1 MQRKLLKTSLF
12 GFSKTEVCDYI
23 ARVNDEFNG
32 KIDLLTA
39 EHTKEKNELMAQ
51 ITALN
56 EELDKYKQANADIAQ
71 ALFDAQQYAAE
82 LKAKADG
89 EYKEAQDELLAIKET
104 ETDKLNT
111 YREKIE
117 KVRKDIVALLS
128 DIDDKLTSQTAETE
142 DLIAEYNSEEGI
154 AV

>member
-1 MQRKLLKTSLF
+1 MQKKLLRTSLF

-23 ARVNDEFNG
+23 ARVNDEFNS
-32 KIDLLTA
+32 KIDLITA
-39 EHTKEKNELMAQ
+39 EHTKERNELTAQ
-51 ITALN
+51 IAALN
-56 EELDKYKQANADIAQ
+56 EEINKYKQANADIAQ
-71 ALFDAQQYAAE
+71 ALFDAQQYATE

-89 EYKEAQDELLAIKET
+89 EYKEAQDELLALKEA

-117 KVRKDIVALLS
+117 NVRKEIVSVLS
-128 DIDDKLTSQTAETE
+128 DIDDKLTVETGKTE
-142 DLIAEYNSEEGI
+142 DLISEYNSQEGI

>member
-1 MQRKLLKTSLF
+1 MQKKLLRTSLF

-32 KIDLLTA
+32 KIDLITA
-39 EHTKEKNELMAQ
+39 EHTKERNELTAQ
-51 ITALN
+51 IAALN
-56 EELDKYKQANADIAQ
+56 EEINKYKQVNADIAQ
-71 ALFDAQQYAAE
+71 ALFDAQQYATE

-89 EYKEAQDELLAIKET
+89 EYKEAQDELLALKEA

-117 KVRKDIVALLS
+117 NVRKEIVSVLS
-128 DIDDKLTSQTAETE
+128 DIDDKLAAETVKTE

>member
-1 MQRKLLKTSLF
+1 MQKKLLRTSLF

-23 ARVNDEFNG
+23 ARVNYEFNG
-32 KIDLLTA
+32 KIDLITA
-39 EHTKEKNELMAQ
+39 EHTKERNELTAQ
-51 ITALN
+51 IAALN
-56 EELDKYKQANADIAQ
+56 EEINKYKQANADIAQ
-71 ALFDAQQYAAE
+71 ALFDAQQYATE

-89 EYKEAQDELLAIKET
+89 EYKEAQDELLALKEA

-117 KVRKDIVALLS
+117 NVRKEIVSVLS
-128 DIDDKLTSQTAETE
+128 DIDDKLAAETVKTE
-142 DLIAEYNSEEGI
+142 DLIEEYNSEKGI

>member
-1 MQRKLLKTSLF
+1 MQKKLLRTSLF

-23 ARVNDEFNG
+23 VRVNDEFNG
-32 KIDLLTA
+32 KIDLITA
-39 EHTKEKNELMAQ
+39 EHTKERNELTAQ
-51 ITALN
+51 IAALN
-56 EELDKYKQANADIAQ
+56 EEINKYKQANADIAQ
-71 ALFDAQQYAAE
+71 ALFDAQQYATE

-89 EYKEAQDELLAIKET
+89 EYKEAQDELLALKEA

-117 KVRKDIVALLS
+117 NVRKEIVSVLS
-128 DIDDKLTSQTAETE
+128 DIDDKLAAETVKTE

>member
-1 MQRKLLKTSLF
+1 MQKKLLRTSLF

-32 KIDLLTA
+32 KIDLITA
-39 EHTKEKNELMAQ
+39 EHTKERNELTAQ
-51 ITALN
+51 IAALN
-56 EELDKYKQANADIAQ
+56 EEINKYKQANADIAQ
-71 ALFDAQQYAAE
+71 ALFDAQQYATE

-89 EYKEAQDELLAIKET
+89 EYKEAQDELLALKEA

-117 KVRKDIVALLS
+117 NVRKEIVSVLS
-128 DIDDKLTSQTAETE
+128 DIDDRLDAETVKTE
-142 DLIAEYNSEEGI
+142 DLIAEYNSEEVI

>member
-1 MQRKLLKTSLF
+1 MQNRLLKTSLF

-23 ARVNDEFNG
+23 ARVNDEFNS
-32 KIDLLTA
+32 KIDMLNA
-39 EHTKEKNELMAQ
+39 EHTKEKNELTAQ
-51 ITALN
+51 IAALN
-56 EELDKYKQANADIAQ
+56 EEIGKYKQANADIAQ
-71 ALFDAQQYAAE
+71 ALFDAQQYATE

-89 EYKEAQDELLAIKET
+89 EYKGAQDELLAFKQT
-104 ETDKLNT
+104 ETDKLNA

-117 KVRKDIVALLS
+117 NIRKEIASALYA
-128 DIDDKLTSQTAETE
+128 IDYKLTVETAKTE

>member
-1 MQRKLLKTSLF
+1 MQKKLLRTSLF

-32 KIDLLTA
+32 KIDLITA
-39 EHTKEKNELMAQ
+39 EHTKERNELTAQ
-51 ITALN
+51 IAALN
-56 EELDKYKQANADIAQ
+56 EEINKYKQANADIAQ
-71 ALFDAQQYAAE
+71 ALFDAQQYATE

-89 EYKEAQDELLAIKET
+89 EYKEAQDELLALKEAET
-104 ETDKLNT
+104 EKLNT

-117 KVRKDIVALLS
+117 SVRKEIVSVLS
-128 DIDDKLTSQTAETE
+128 NIDDKLAAETVKTE
-142 DLIAEYNSEEGI
+142 DLIAEYHSEEGI

>member
-1 MQRKLLKTSLF
+1 MQKKLLRTSLF

-32 KIDLLTA
+32 KIDLIIA
-39 EHTKEKNELMAQ
+39 EHTKERNELTAQ
-51 ITALN
+51 IAALN
-56 EELDKYKQANADIAQ
+56 EEINKYKQANADIAQ
-71 ALFDAQQYAAE
+71 ALFDAQQYATE

-89 EYKEAQDELLAIKET
+89 EYKEAQDELLALKEA

-117 KVRKDIVALLS
+117 NVRKEIVSVLS
-128 DIDDKLTSQTAETE
+128 DIDDKLAAETVKTE

>member
-1 MQRKLLKTSLF
+1 MQKKLLRTSLF

-32 KIDLLTA
+32 KIDLITA
-39 EHTKEKNELMAQ
+39 EHTKERNELTAQ
-51 ITALN
+51 IAALN
-56 EELDKYKQANADIAQ
+56 EEINKYKQANADIAQ
-71 ALFDAQQYAAE
+71 ALFDAQQYATA

-89 EYKEAQDELLAIKET
+89 EYKEAQDELLALKEA

-117 KVRKDIVALLS
+117 NVRKEIVSVLS
-128 DIDDKLTSQTAETE
+128 DIDDKLAAETVKTE

>member
-1 MQRKLLKTSLF
+1 MQKKLLRTSLF

-32 KIDLLTA
+32 KIDLITA
-39 EHTKEKNELMAQ
+39 EHTKERNELTAQ
-51 ITALN
+51 IAALN
-56 EELDKYKQANADIAQ
+56 EEINKYKQANADIAQ
-71 ALFDAQQYAAE
+71 ALFDAQQYATE

-89 EYKEAQDELLAIKET
+89 EYKEAQDELLALKEAET
-104 ETDKLNT
+104 EKLNT

-117 KVRKDIVALLS
+117 NVRKEIVSVLS
-128 DIDDKLTSQTAETE
+128 DIDDKLAAETVKTE
-142 DLIAEYNSEEGI
+142 DLIAEYHSEEGI

>member
-1 MQRKLLKTSLF
+1 MQKKLLRTSLF

-39 EHTKEKNELMAQ
+39 EHTKERNELTAQ
-51 ITALN
+51 IAALN
-56 EELDKYKQANADIAQ
+56 EEINKYKQANADIAQ

-89 EYKEAQDELLAIKET
+89 EYKEAQDELLALKEA

-117 KVRKDIVALLS
+117 NVRKEIVSVLS
-128 DIDDKLTSQTAETE
+128 DIDDKLAAETVKTE

>member
-1 MQRKLLKTSLF
+1 MQKKLLRTSLF

-39 EHTKEKNELMAQ
+39 EHTKERNELTAQ
-51 ITALN
+51 IAALN
-56 EELDKYKQANADIAQ
+56 EEINKYKQANADIAQ
-71 ALFDAQQYAAE
+71 ALFDAQQYATE
-82 LKAKADG
+82 LKGKADG
-89 EYKEAQDELLAIKET
+89 EYKEAQDELLALKEA

-117 KVRKDIVALLS
+117 NVRKEIVSVLS
-128 DIDDKLTSQTAETE
+128 DIDDKLAAETVKTE

>member
-1 MQRKLLKTSLF
+1 MQKKLLRTSLF

-39 EHTKEKNELMAQ
+39 EHTKEKNELTAQ
-51 ITALN
+51 IAALN
-56 EELDKYKQANADIAQ
+56 EEINKYKQANADIAQ
-71 ALFDAQQYAAE
+71 ALFDAQQYATE
-82 LKAKADG
+82 LKVKADG
-89 EYKEAQDELLAIKET
+89 EYKEAQDELLALKEA

-117 KVRKDIVALLS
+117 NVRKEIVSVLS
-128 DIDDKLTSQTAETE
+128 DIDDKLAAETVKTE

>member
-1 MQRKLLKTSLF
+1 MQKKLLRTSLF

-23 ARVNDEFNG
+23 ARVNDEFNS
-32 KIDLLTA
+32 KIDLITA
-39 EHTKEKNELMAQ
+39 EHTKERNELTAQ
-51 ITALN
+51 IAALN
-56 EELDKYKQANADIAQ
+56 EEINKYKQANADIAQ
-71 ALFDAQQYAAE
+71 ALFDAQQYATE
-82 LKAKADG
+82 LKSKADG
-89 EYKEAQDELLAIKET
+89 EYKEAQGELLALKEA

-117 KVRKDIVALLS
+117 NVRKEIVSVLS
-128 DIDDKLTSQTAETE
+128 DIDDKLAAETVKTE

>member
-1 MQRKLLKTSLF
+1 MQKKLLRTSLF

-23 ARVNDEFNG
+23 ARVNDEFNS
-32 KIDLLTA
+32 KIDLITA
-39 EHTKEKNELMAQ
+39 EHTKERNELTAQ
-51 ITALN
+51 IAALN
-56 EELDKYKQANADIAQ
+56 EEINKYKQANADIAQ
-71 ALFDAQQYAAE
+71 ALFDAQQYATK

-89 EYKEAQDELLAIKET
+89 EYKEAQDELLAFKEA

-117 KVRKDIVALLS
+117 SVRKEIVSVLS
-128 DIDDKLTSQTAETE
+128 DIDDKLAAETVKTE
-142 DLIAEYNSEEGI
+142 DLIAEYHSEEGI

>member
-1 MQRKLLKTSLF
+1 MQKKLLRTSLF

-23 ARVNDEFNG
+23 ARVNDEFNS
-32 KIDLLTA
+32 KIDLITA
-39 EHTKEKNELMAQ
+39 EHTKERNELTAQ
-51 ITALN
+51 IAALN
-56 EELDKYKQANADIAQ
+56 EEINKYKQANADIAQ
-71 ALFDAQQYAAE
+71 ALFDAQQYATE

-89 EYKEAQDELLAIKET
+89 EYKEAQDELLALKEA

-117 KVRKDIVALLS
+117 NVRKEIVSVLS
-128 DIDDKLTSQTAETE
+128 GIDDKLAAETVKTE

>member
-1 MQRKLLKTSLF
+1 MQKKLLRTSLF

-32 KIDLLTA
+32 KIDLITA
-39 EHTKEKNELMAQ
+39 EHTKERNELTAQ
-51 ITALN
+51 IAALN
-56 EELDKYKQANADIAQ
+56 EEINKYKQANADIAQ
-71 ALFDAQQYAAE
+71 ALFDAQQYATE

-89 EYKEAQDELLAIKET
+89 EYKEAQDELLAFKEA

-117 KVRKDIVALLS
+117 SVRKEIVSVLS
-128 DIDDKLTSQTAETE
+128 DIDDKLAAETVKTE
-142 DLIAEYNSEEGI
+142 DLIAEYHSEEGN

>member
-1 MQRKLLKTSLF
+1 MQKKLLRTSLF

-32 KIDLLTA
+32 KIDLITA
-39 EHTKEKNELMAQ
+39 EHTKERNELTAQ
-51 ITALN
+51 IAALN
-56 EELDKYKQANADIAQ
+56 EEINKYKQANADIAQ
-71 ALFDAQQYAAE
+71 ALFDAQQYATE

-89 EYKEAQDELLAIKET
+89 EYKEARDELLALKEA

-117 KVRKDIVALLS
+117 KVRKEIVSVLS
-128 DIDDKLTSQTAETE
+128 DIDDQLTVETGKTE
-142 DLIAEYNSEEGI
+142 DLMAEYNSEEGI

>member
-1 MQRKLLKTSLF
+1 MQKKLLRTSLF

-32 KIDLLTA
+32 KIDLITA
-39 EHTKEKNELMAQ
+39 EHTKERNELTAQ
-51 ITALN
+51 IAALN
-56 EELDKYKQANADIAQ
+56 EEINKYKQANADIAQ
-71 ALFDAQQYAAE
+71 ALFDAQQYATE

-89 EYKEAQDELLAIKET
+89 EYKEAQDELLALKEA

-117 KVRKDIVALLS
+117 SVRKEIVSVLS
-128 DIDDKLTSQTAETE
+128 DIDDKLAAETVKTE

>member
-1 MQRKLLKTSLF
+1 MQKKLLRTSLF

-32 KIDLLTA
+32 KIDLITA
-39 EHTKEKNELMAQ
+39 EHTKERNELTAQ
-51 ITALN
+51 IAALN
-56 EELDKYKQANADIAQ
+56 EEINKYKQANADIAQ
-71 ALFDAQQYAAE
+71 ALFDAQQYATE

-89 EYKEAQDELLAIKET
+89 EYKEAQDELLALKET

-117 KVRKDIVALLS
+117 KVRKDIVTLLS
-128 DIDDKLTSQTAETE
+128 EIDDKLTCQTTETE

>member
-1 MQRKLLKTSLF
+1 MQKKLLRTSLF

-39 EHTKEKNELMAQ
+39 EHTKERNELTAQ
-51 ITALN
+51 IAALN
-56 EELDKYKQANADIAQ
+56 EEINKYKQANADIAQ
-71 ALFDAQQYAAE
+71 ALFDAQQYATE

-89 EYKEAQDELLAIKET
+89 EYKEAQDELLALKET

-117 KVRKDIVALLS
+117 NVRKEIVSVLS
-128 DIDDKLTSQTAETE
+128 DIDDKLAAETVKTE

>member
-1 MQRKLLKTSLF
+1 MQKKLLRTSLF

-32 KIDLLTA
+32 KIDLITA
-39 EHTKEKNELMAQ
+39 EHTKERNELTAQ
-51 ITALN
+51 IAALN
-56 EELDKYKQANADIAQ
+56 EEINKYKQANADIAQ
-71 ALFDAQQYAAE
+71 ALFDAQQYATE

-89 EYKEAQDELLAIKET
+89 EYKGAQDELLALKEA

-111 YREKIE
+111 YRKQIE
-117 KVRKDIVALLS
+117 NIRKEIVSVLS
-128 DIDDKLTSQTAETE
+128 DIDDKLAAETVKTE

>member
-1 MQRKLLKTSLF
+1 MQKKLLRTSLF

-23 ARVNDEFNG
+23 ARVNDEFNS
-32 KIDLLTA
+32 KIDLITA
-39 EHTKEKNELMAQ
+39 EHTKERNELTAQ
-51 ITALN
+51 IAALN
-56 EELDKYKQANADIAQ
+56 EEINKYKQANADIAQ
-71 ALFDAQQYAAE
+71 ALFDAQQYATE

-89 EYKEAQDELLAIKET
+89 EYKEAQDELLALKEV

-117 KVRKDIVALLS
+117 NVRKEIVSVLS
-128 DIDDKLTSQTAETE
+128 DIDDKLAAQTGKTE
-142 DLIAEYNSEEGI
+142 DLISEYNSEEGI

>member
-1 MQRKLLKTSLF
+1 MQKKLLRTSLF

-39 EHTKEKNELMAQ
+39 EHTKERNELTAQ
-51 ITALN
+51 IAALN
-56 EELDKYKQANADIAQ
+56 EEINKYKQANADIAQ
-71 ALFDAQQYAAE
+71 ALFDAQQYATE

-89 EYKEAQDELLAIKET
+89 EYKEAQDELLALKEA

-117 KVRKDIVALLS
+117 SVRKEIVSVLS
-128 DIDDKLTSQTAETE
+128 DIDDKLAAETVKTE

-154 AV
+154 TV

>member
-1 MQRKLLKTSLF
+1 MQKKLLRTSLF

-23 ARVNDEFNG
+23 ARVNDEFNS

-39 EHTKEKNELMAQ
+39 EHTKERNELTAQ
-51 ITALN
+51 IAALN
-56 EELDKYKQANADIAQ
+56 EEINKYKQANADIAQ
-71 ALFDAQQYAAE
+71 ALFDAQQYATE

-89 EYKEAQDELLAIKET
+89 EYKEAQDELLALKEA

-117 KVRKDIVALLS
+117 NVRKEIVSVLS
-128 DIDDKLTSQTAETE
+128 DIDDKLAAETVKTE

>member
-1 MQRKLLKTSLF
+1 MQKKLLRTSLF

-32 KIDLLTA
+32 KIDLITA
-39 EHTKEKNELMAQ
+39 EHTKERNELTAQ
-51 ITALN
+51 IAALN
-56 EELDKYKQANADIAQ
+56 EEINKYKKANADIAQ
-71 ALFDAQQYAAE
+71 ALFDAQQYATE

-89 EYKEAQDELLAIKET
+89 EYKEAQDELLALKEAET
-104 ETDKLNT
+104 EKLNT

-117 KVRKDIVALLS
+117 SVRKEIVSVLS
-128 DIDDKLTSQTAETE
+128 DIDDKLAAETVKTE
-142 DLIAEYNSEEGI
+142 DLIAEYHSEEGI

>member
-1 MQRKLLKTSLF
+1 MQKKLLRTSLF

-32 KIDLLTA
+32 KIDLITA
-39 EHTKEKNELMAQ
+39 EHTKERNELTAQ
-51 ITALN
+51 IAALN
-56 EELDKYKQANADIAQ
+56 EEINKYKQANADIAQ
-71 ALFDAQQYAAE
+71 ALFDAQQYATE

-89 EYKEAQDELLAIKET
+89 EYKEAQDELLALKEA

-117 KVRKDIVALLS
+117 NVRKEIVSVLS
-128 DIDDKLTSQTAETE
+128 DIDDKLAAETGKTE

>member
-1 MQRKLLKTSLF
+1 MQKKLLRTSLF

-23 ARVNDEFNG
+23 ARVNDEFNS
-32 KIDLLTA
+32 KIELITA
-39 EHTKEKNELMAQ
+39 EHTKERNELTAQ
-51 ITALN
+51 IAALN
-56 EELDKYKQANADIAQ
+56 EEINKYKQANADIAQ
-71 ALFDAQQYAAE
+71 ALFDAQQYATE

-89 EYKEAQDELLAIKET
+89 EYKEAQDELLTLKEA
-104 ETDKLNT
+104 ETAKLNT

-117 KVRKDIVALLS
+117 NVRKEIVSVLS
-128 DIDDKLTSQTAETE
+128 DIDDKLAAETVKTE

>member
-1 MQRKLLKTSLF
+1 MQKKLLRTSLF

-39 EHTKEKNELMAQ
+39 DHTKEKNELTAQ
-51 ITALN
+51 IAALN
-56 EELDKYKQANADIAQ
+56 EEINKYKQANADIAQ
-71 ALFDAQQYAAE
+71 ALFDAQQYATE

-89 EYKEAQDELLAIKET
+89 EYKEARDELLALKGA

-117 KVRKDIVALLS
+117 NVRKEIVSVLS
-128 DIDDKLTSQTAETE
+128 DIDDKLAAETVKTE

>member
-1 MQRKLLKTSLF
+1 MQKKLLRTSLF

-23 ARVNDEFNG
+23 ARVNDEFNS
-32 KIDLLTA
+32 KIDLITA
-39 EHTKEKNELMAQ
+39 EHTKERNELTAQ
-51 ITALN
+51 IAALN
-56 EELDKYKQANADIAQ
+56 EEINKYKQANADIAQ
-71 ALFDAQQYAAE
+71 ALFDAQQYATE

-89 EYKEAQDELLAIKET
+89 EYKEAQDELLALKEA
-104 ETDKLNT
+104 ETAKLNT

-117 KVRKDIVALLS
+117 NVRKEIVSVLS
-128 DIDDKLTSQTAETE
+128 DIDDKLAAETVKTE

>member
-1 MQRKLLKTSLF
+1 MQKKLLRTSLF

-32 KIDLLTA
+32 KIDLITA
-39 EHTKEKNELMAQ
+39 EHTKERNELTAQ
-51 ITALN
+51 IAALN
-56 EELDKYKQANADIAQ
+56 EEINKYKQANADIAQ
-71 ALFDAQQYAAE
+71 ALFDAQQYATE

-89 EYKEAQDELLAIKET
+89 EYKEAQDELLTLKEA
-104 ETDKLNT
+104 ETAKLNT

-117 KVRKDIVALLS
+117 NVRKEIVSVLS
-128 DIDDKLTSQTAETE
+128 DIDDKLAAETVKTE

>member
-1 MQRKLLKTSLF
+1 MQKKLLRTSLF

-32 KIDLLTA
+32 KIDLITA
-39 EHTKEKNELMAQ
+39 EHTKERNELTAQ
-51 ITALN
+51 IAALN
-56 EELDKYKQANADIAQ
+56 EEINKYKQANADIAQ
-71 ALFDAQQYAAE
+71 ALFDAQQYATE

-89 EYKEAQDELLAIKET
+89 EYKEVQDELLALKEA

-117 KVRKDIVALLS
+117 SVRKEIVSVLS
-128 DIDDKLTSQTAETE
+128 NIDDKLAAETVKTE

>member
-1 MQRKLLKTSLF
+1 MQKKLLRTSLF

-23 ARVNDEFNG
+23 ARVNDEFNS
-32 KIDLLTA
+32 KIDLITA
-39 EHTKEKNELMAQ
+39 EHTKERNELTAQ
-51 ITALN
+51 IAALN
-56 EELDKYKQANADIAQ
+56 EEINKYKQANADIAQ
-71 ALFDAQQYAAE
+71 ALFDAQQYATE

-89 EYKEAQDELLAIKET
+89 EYKEAQDELLALKKA

-117 KVRKDIVALLS
+117 SVRKEIVSVLS
-128 DIDDKLTSQTAETE
+128 NIDDKLAAETVKTE

>member
-1 MQRKLLKTSLF
+1 MQKKLLRTSLF

-23 ARVNDEFNG
+23 ARVNDEFNS
-32 KIDLLTA
+32 KIDLITA
-39 EHTKEKNELMAQ
+39 EHTKERNELTAQ
-51 ITALN
+51 IAALN
-56 EELDKYKQANADIAQ
+56 EEINKYKQANADIAQ
-71 ALFDAQQYAAE
+71 ALFDAQQYATE

-89 EYKEAQDELLAIKET
+89 EYKEAQDELLALKEA

-117 KVRKDIVALLS
+117 SVRKEIVSVLS
-128 DIDDKLTSQTAETE
+128 NIDDKLAAETVKTE

>member
-1 MQRKLLKTSLF
+1 MQKKLLRTSLF

-23 ARVNDEFNG
+23 ARVNDEFNS
-32 KIDLLTA
+32 KIDLITA
-39 EHTKEKNELMAQ
+39 EHTKERNELTAQ
-51 ITALN
+51 IAALN
-56 EELDKYKQANADIAQ
+56 EEINKYKQANADIAQ
-71 ALFDAQQYAAE
+71 ALFDAQQYATE

-89 EYKEAQDELLAIKET
+89 EYKEAQDELLALKEA

-117 KVRKDIVALLS
+117 NVRKEIVSVLS
-128 DIDDKLTSQTAETE
+128 DIDDKLTVETGKTK
-142 DLIAEYNSEEGI
+142 DLISEYNSEEGI

>member
-1 MQRKLLKTSLF
+1 MQKKLLRTSLF

-23 ARVNDEFNG
+23 ARVNDEFNS
-32 KIDLLTA
+32 KIDLITA
-39 EHTKEKNELMAQ
+39 EHTKERNELTAQ
-51 ITALN
+51 IAALN
-56 EELDKYKQANADIAQ
+56 EEINKYKQANADIAQ
-71 ALFDAQQYAAE
+71 ALFDAQQYATE

-89 EYKEAQDELLAIKET
+89 EYKGAQDELLALKEA
-104 ETDKLNT
+104 EMDKLNT

-117 KVRKDIVALLS
+117 NVRKEIVSVLS
-128 DIDDKLTSQTAETE
+128 DIDDKLAAETVKTE

>member
-1 MQRKLLKTSLF
+1 MQKKLLRTSLF

-23 ARVNDEFNG
+23 ARVNDEFNS
-32 KIDLLTA
+32 KIDLITA
-39 EHTKEKNELMAQ
+39 EHTKERNELTAQ
-51 ITALN
+51 IAALN
-56 EELDKYKQANADIAQ
+56 EEINKYKQANADIAQ
-71 ALFDAQQYAAE
+71 ALFDAQQYATE

-89 EYKEAQDELLAIKET
+89 EYKEAQDELLALKEA

-117 KVRKDIVALLS
+117 NVRKEIVSVLS
-128 DIDDKLTSQTAETE
+128 DIDDKLAAQTGKTE
-142 DLIAEYNSEEGI
+142 DLISEYNSEEGI

>member
-1 MQRKLLKTSLF
+1 MQKKLLRTSLF

-39 EHTKEKNELMAQ
+39 EHTKERNELTAQ
-51 ITALN
+51 IAALN
-56 EELDKYKQANADIAQ
+56 EEINKYKQANADIAQ
-71 ALFDAQQYAAE
+71 ALFDAQQYATE

-89 EYKEAQDELLAIKET
+89 EYKEAQDELLALKEA

-117 KVRKDIVALLS
+117 NVRKEIVSVLS
-128 DIDDKLTSQTAETE
+128 YIDDKLAAETVKTE
-142 DLIAEYNSEEGI
+142 DLIAEYHSEEGI

>member
-1 MQRKLLKTSLF
+1 MQKKLLRTSLF
-12 GFSKTEVCDYI
+12 GFSKTEVCEYI

-32 KIDLLTA
+32 KIDLITA
-39 EHTKEKNELMAQ
+39 EHTKERNELTAQ
-51 ITALN
+51 IAALN
-56 EELDKYKQANADIAQ
+56 EEINKYKQANADIAQ
-71 ALFDAQQYAAE
+71 ALFDAQQYATE

-89 EYKEAQDELLAIKET
+89 EYKEAQDELLALKEA

-117 KVRKDIVALLS
+117 NVRKEIVSVLS
-128 DIDDKLTSQTAETE
+128 DIDDKLAAETVKTE